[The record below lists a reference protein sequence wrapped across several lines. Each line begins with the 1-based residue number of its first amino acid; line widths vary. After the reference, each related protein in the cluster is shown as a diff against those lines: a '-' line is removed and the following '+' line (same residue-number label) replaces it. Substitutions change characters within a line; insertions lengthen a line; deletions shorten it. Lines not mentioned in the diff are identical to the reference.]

1 MEVSQGVN
9 IEEISFMPS
18 LLKDH
23 FDILIGKYTIFEAA
37 LKNCN
42 TAKKKINFY
51 DSIKSLS
58 PAKVYY
64 QNNPGSQYFWF

>member
-42 TAKKKINFY
+42 TAKKNKF
-51 DSIKSLS
+51 L
-58 PAKVYY
+58 
-64 QNNPGSQYFWF
+64 